1 MTERND
7 YAPFTNAVRYRDLW
21 RMLRRL
27 GYNCDRLG
35 TNPLGAHNTVRICE
49 HPSSDSLIMLA
60 DKPLDQF
67 LHPMN
72 LIVVRAELDDFGLM
86 TREEFERWVK
96 RRAKA
101 NASTNGAPPKKRPR
115 QPRASGDPI

>member
-1 MTERND
+1 MSERND
-7 YAPFTNAVRYRDLW
+7 DAPATNAVRYGDLW

-49 HPSSDSLIMLA
+49 LPDSEATFILA
-60 DKPLDQF
+60 DRPLDQF
-67 LHPMN
+67 VPPE
-72 LIVVRAELDDFGLM
+72 IVYGVRGQLDNFGLM
-86 TREEFERWVK
+86 TREEFNRWVE

-101 NASTNGAPPKKRPR
+101 NAASNGAPANRPAR
-115 QPRASGDPI
+115 RRHTDVDM